1 MRVVAKRSGSHV
13 LMTVVGILTH
23 WQSPGSVGA
32 LRSGV
37 TCLLPEDGGDFHPL
51 IIIGYTGGGGNERLN
66 FGWGGDEL
74 FIGYFFRTGQ
84 ADQSCHHE
92 GGEQVGAG
100 VQ

>member
-1 MRVVAKRSGSHV
+1 MRVEAKRSGSHV

-66 FGWGGDEL
+66 FGWG
-74 FIGYFFRTGQ
+74 
-84 ADQSCHHE
+84 E
-92 GGEQVGAG
+92 GAMNYLLDIFSHGAG
-100 VQ
+100 RSIMSPRGG